1 MLLYLKQTTARYKKI
16 NIFKTFAR
24 VKFPSMEAKH
34 EKEEKKEKKPQSTAR
49 RDRLIELEKQ
59 AQELWAASNFFEA
72 NPSENPLKYFLTF
85 PYPYVN
91 GKLHLGH
98 AFSFTKCEFTARYKK
113 LMGYNVLFPFSF
125 HCTGMPISAAAQKLN
140 DEITQYGEGKIPDKV
155 GDKMTQYNILK
166 MSGVD
171 QEEIKKFVDPLYW
184 LKYFPPVGKTDLKA
198 FGGAIDWRRSF
209 ITTSMNPYYN
219 SFIEW
224 QFTKLK
230 EQNLI
235 VFGKRPSIYSIKDKQ
250 MIADHDRSEGE
261 GVGPQEYTL
270 IKLRVMEPFTPALAK
285 LEGHKVFL
293 VAATLRPETM
303 YGQTNCFILPTGV
316 YGAFLMKNDEIF
328 ICSERSAWNMAFQN
342 LTKVPEQITKIVDI
356 VGQDLIGLPLK
367 APLAIFEKVYSLPML
382 TISMAKGTGVVTSVP
397 SDAPDDFAA
406 LRDLQK
412 KEEFR
417 KKFKVTEEM
426 VIPYNPVPI
435 INIPEYGDFAAI
447 KACDE
452 FKVVSQNDK
461 ELLKNAKEKV
471 YLKGYYEGT
480 MLVGVCKG
488 KKVCDSKNIVRKEMI
503 ENGQAEIYYEPE
515 SLIVARSGGI
525 FSILFI
531 YILISNY

>member
-1 MLLYLKQTTARYKKI
+1 MLLYLKQTARYKNK
-16 NIFKTFAR
+16 NIFKSFGR
-24 VKFPSMEAKH
+24 LKPPHM
-34 EKEEKKEKKPQSTAR
+34 EEKIEKKPSTAR

-59 AQELWAASNFFEA
+59 AQALWSVSNFYEA
-72 NPSENPLKYFLTF
+72 NPSENPLKYFVTF
-85 PYPYVN
+85 PYPYAN

-98 AFSFTKCEFTARYKK
+98 AFSMTKCEFTARYKR
-113 LMGYNVLFPFSF
+113 LLGYNVLFPFSF
-125 HCTGMPISAAAQKLN
+125 HCTGMPISAAAKRL
-140 DEITQYGEGKIPDKV
+140 DEEFTRYGENKIPDNEGEKTTQYG
-155 GDKMTQYNILK
+155 ILK
-166 MSGVD
+166 NSGIP
-171 QEEIKKFVDPLYW
+171 ETEIKRFIDPLHW
-184 LKYFPPVGKTDLKA
+184 LKYFPPVGKTDLIS

-209 ITTSMNPYYN
+209 ITTSLNPYYN

-235 VFGKRPSIYSIKDKQ
+235 VFGKRASIYSIKDKQ

-270 IKLRVMEPFTPALAK
+270 IKLRVLEPFPPALAK

-316 YGAFLMKNDEIF
+316 YGAFLMRNDEVF
-328 ICSERSAWNMAFQN
+328 ICTERSALNMSFQN
-342 LTKVPEQITKIVDI
+342 LTKIPEQITKIAEI
-356 VGQDLIGLPLK
+356 IGQDLIGLPLK
-367 APLAIFEKVYSLPML
+367 APLATFEKVYSLPML
-382 TISMAKGTGVVTSVP
+382 TISMNKGTGVVTSVP

-426 VIPYNPVPI
+426 VLPFNPVPI
-435 INIPEYGDFAAI
+435 INIPEYGDFAAL

-461 ELLKNAKEKV
+461 ESLKNAKEKV
-471 YLKGYYEGT
+471 YLKGFYEGV
-480 MLVGVCKG
+480 MLVGTCKG
-488 KKVCDSKNIVRKEMI
+488 KKVFESKNIVRKELI
-503 ENGQAEIYYEPE
+503 DKGEAEVYFEPE
-515 SLIVARSGGI
+515 NPVVARSGG
-525 FSILFI
+525 FLSFFILK
-531 YILISNY
+531 

>member
-1 MLLYLKQTTARYKKI
+1 MLLYLKQTARYKKI
-16 NIFKTFAR
+16 NIFKSFAR
-24 VKFPSMEAKH
+24 QKPFSME
-34 EKEEKKEKKPQSTAR
+34 EKIEKKPSTAR

-59 AQELWAASNFFEA
+59 AQTLWAASNFFEA

-98 AFSFTKCEFTARYKK
+98 AFSMTKCEFTARYKR

-125 HCTGMPISAAAQKLN
+125 HCTGMPISASAQRLK
-140 DEITQYGEGKIPDKV
+140 DEYEKYGEKPIPEKEGEKTTQYS
-155 GDKMTQYNILK
+155 ILK
-166 MSGVD
+166 SSGVP
-171 QEEIKKFVDPLYW
+171 ETEIKKFVDPLYW
-184 LKYFPPVGKTDLKA
+184 LKYFPPVGKTDLIS

-219 SFIEW
+219 SLIEW

-270 IKLRVMEPFTPALAK
+270 IKLRVLEPFPPALAK

-316 YGAFLMKNDEIF
+316 YGAFLMKKDEVF
-328 ICSERSAWNMAFQN
+328 VCSERSAWNMAHQN
-342 LTKVPEQITKIVDI
+342 LTKVPEQVTKIVDI
-356 VGQDLIGLPLK
+356 IGQDLIGLPLK
-367 APLAIFEKVYSLPML
+367 APLATFEKVYSLPMM
-382 TISMAKGTGVVTSVP
+382 TISMGKGTGVVTSVP

-412 KEEFR
+412 KEEMR

-435 INIPEYGDFAAI
+435 INIPEYGDFAAL
-447 KACDE
+447 KACDD
-452 FKVVSQNDK
+452 FKIQSQNDK
-461 ELLKNAKEKV
+461 ELLIKAKEKV
-471 YLKGYYEGT
+471 YLKGFYEGV
-480 MLVGVCKG
+480 MLVGSCKG
-488 KKVCDSKNIVRKEMI
+488 KKVFESKNIVKKEMI
-503 ENGQAEIYYEPE
+503 DNGDAEIYYEPE
-515 SLIVARSGGI
+515 SNVVARSGGI
-525 FSILFI
+525 FIF
-531 YILISNY
+531 